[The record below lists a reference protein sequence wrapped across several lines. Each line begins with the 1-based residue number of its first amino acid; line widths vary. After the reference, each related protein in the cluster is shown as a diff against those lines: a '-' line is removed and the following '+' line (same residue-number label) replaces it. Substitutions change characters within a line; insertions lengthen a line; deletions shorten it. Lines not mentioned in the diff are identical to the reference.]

1 MAKIVNLTP
10 HKIVVRIGESE
21 TSFPASGTVAR
32 VASKMEEVGTIA
44 GIPVKS
50 QIFGEVE
57 GLPEPEE
64 GTVYIVSALVL
75 ARAKEAGRSDVVAPN
90 TSEGYRNEKGQIV
103 AVPGFVK

>member
-1 MAKIVNLTP
+1 MKFVNLTP
-10 HKIVVRIGESE
+10 HEIVVQIGEE
-21 TSFPASGTVAR
+21 EKSFPASGTVAR
-32 VASKMEEVGTIA
+32 VTSQMKEVGTVA

-57 GLPEPEE
+57 GLPAPEE

-75 ARAKEAGRSDVVAPN
+75 ARAKEAGRTDVIAPN
-90 TSEGYRNEKGQIV
+90 TAQAIRDEQGRIV